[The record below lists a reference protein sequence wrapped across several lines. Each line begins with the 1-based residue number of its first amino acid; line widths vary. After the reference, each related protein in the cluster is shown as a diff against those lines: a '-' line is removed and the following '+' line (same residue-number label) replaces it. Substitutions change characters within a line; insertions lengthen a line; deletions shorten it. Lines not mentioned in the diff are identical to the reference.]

1 MKTVASILDGKGTEV
16 WSIRPDAL
24 VYEALEVLA
33 EHDVGALPV
42 VDGDELVGIVSER
55 DYARKV
61 ILLGRRSNEA
71 KVREIMTSEV
81 QTVSPD
87 DKVERCMA
95 LMTGRRIRHLPVM
108 EEGKMVGLVSI
119 GDIVKAVISQQEE
132 VIEQLERYITSG

>member
-87 DKVERCMA
+87 DMVERCMA